1 MGLVDT
7 EALVL
12 KTYSLAEADKI
23 AVLLT
28 ASEGL
33 VRGVAKGAKRLKS
46 RFGGGLEPFSVV
58 QISYFQKE
66 ERELVSIG
74 RIELV
79 KSYFESASNPLF
91 LQKFAYLID
100 LLIEFAPPHDPN
112 ETLYR
117 MAKVCLDAAAASP
130 ENLEAVALY
139 FEIWI
144 LKLSGYLPDWS
155 KCDVCRNPLDENA
168 DAELLTN
175 FQTVCRQ
182 CQKYR
187 GNRAVTAQ
195 QRKIFAAARKKSP
208 SDFVAEAS
216 DFQTDARAI
225 SEILRRL
232 ISGILGKETV
242 GERFLT
248 ANLQTQ

>member
-28 ASEGL
+28 ANEGL

-74 RIELV
+74 RVELV
-79 KSYFESASNPLF
+79 KSFFESASNPLF

-117 MAKVCLDAAAASP
+117 MAKVCLEAAAASP
-130 ENLEAVALY
+130 TNLESVALY

-155 KCDVCRNPLDENA
+155 KCEDCEKPLDTNA
-168 DAELLTN
+168 DADLQLN
-175 FQTVCRQ
+175 FQTICRQ

-187 GNRAVTAQ
+187 GSRTITAQ
-195 QRKIFAAARKKSP
+195 QRKIYAAARKKSP
-208 SDFVAEAS
+208 SEFVEYAQAFRE
-216 DFQTDARAI
+216 DAREI

-242 GERFLT
+242 GEKFLT
-248 ANLQTQ
+248 ANLQIQ